1 MKLKPLTFVLIA
13 ALFTSLL
20 FPSCDKDDENE
31 QSNPP
36 GVPTVND
43 PLHVYGDYFYVNWS
57 GVVGATGYYADV
69 ATDQNFTNILPG
81 YENMEVEK
89 NGMFIVED
97 VNPGNSYF
105 VRMRA
110 YNANGTS
117 KSSSYKEFQTR
128 TANVLPNMDME
139 SWLSFPNYESPE
151 PVGVWTS
158 ANKVADLNPDLYN
171 AVLFKTDDKVSGNYA
186 AKMITDSMPGMPL
199 ITASLSTGIFKVDLN
214 NPLESMI
221 SGVPYKSR
229 PTRFQGWYK
238 YMPVDG
244 DSCEIRTTLSR
255 WNPETRKRDKI
266 GEAIMRTT
274 DHVEEY
280 TFFDLEVVYLKPEN
294 PDTIDVVFAASAGGE
309 YFIGGIGS
317 TLFIDDFTLL
327 FGR

>member
-171 AVLFKTDDKVSGNYA
+171 AVLFKTDDNGFYA
-186 AKMITDSMPGMPL
+186 RYATDYS
-199 ITASLSTGIFKVDLN
+199 
-214 NPLESMI
+214 
-221 SGVPYKSR
+221 
-229 PTRFQGWYK
+229 Q
-238 YMPVDG
+238 PVD
-244 DSCEIRTTLSR
+244 R
-255 WNPETRKRDKI
+255 
-266 GEAIMRTT
+266 
-274 DHVEEY
+274 H
-280 TFFDLEVVYLKPEN
+280 F
-294 PDTIDVVFAASAGGE
+294 
-309 YFIGGIGS
+309 
-317 TLFIDDFTLL
+317 
-327 FGR
+327 